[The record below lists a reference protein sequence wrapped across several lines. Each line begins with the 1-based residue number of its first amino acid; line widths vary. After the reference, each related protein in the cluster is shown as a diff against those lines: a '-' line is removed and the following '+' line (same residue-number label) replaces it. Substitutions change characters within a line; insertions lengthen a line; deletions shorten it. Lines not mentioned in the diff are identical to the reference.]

1 MVRRKYIVTTK
12 RQKKKWSSQM
22 SYILQQIQVNEQI
35 NPPIDNQVYQH
46 AIPIVSNVSTANLAQ
61 NVMKVKNFKVSLTL
75 NNFRSIYAQLPVE
88 EGPILIKCHISLCY
102 YKQNMA
108 PPEIEGFVNLNKS
121 YLFTCPEYV
130 LATKVIQYSIGN
142 LANNQQGSVNANNLS
157 QVTWN
162 VSSRLA
168 RNLQT
173 GDGIFILISTFPFA
187 VNRNGH
193 YQLSGHIDGV
203 IRYWTVSQ

>member
-22 SYILQQIQVNEQI
+22 SYIIQEVNVNQNL
-35 NPPIDNQVYQH
+35 NPPLDNQVFQY
-46 AIPIVSNVSTANLAQ
+46 AIPIVSNISTANLAQ
-61 NVMKVKNFKVSLTL
+61 NVMKVKNFKVSLTI
-75 NNFRSIYAQLPVE
+75 NNYRSVLEQDPASLPQ
-88 EGPILIKCHISLCY
+88 ILIKCHISLCY

-108 PPEIEGFVNLNKS
+108 PPEIHGFVPLNKS
-121 YLFTCPEYV
+121 YLYTCPEYV

-142 LANNQQGSVNANNLS
+142 LASQAQGSVNANNLS
-157 QVTWN
+157 QITWN

-187 VNRNGH
+187 VANNGH
-193 YQLSGHIDGV
+193 YKMSGHVDGV